1 MMGQSLSASPPACF
15 TGMNLLETFVAPLH
29 RADIA
34 YFIVGSVAS
43 IQYGEPRFTADVD
56 LAVSLQPTDCRTLE
70 ALFPSPAFYC
80 PPIEVMTVECQR
92 QERGHFN
99 IIEIATGLKA
109 VIYPCRT
116 QPLFTWAM
124 ANRRQ
129 LEIDG
134 MDFWFAPPEYVIVWK
149 LLFHREGGSEKHLRD
164 ISSMLATSSDLID
177 RAFLEEAIRELGL
190 EKSWIATQAG

>member
-1 MMGQSLSASPPACF
+1 MRQSESASLPACF

-29 RADIA
+29 RVDIT

-56 LAVSLQPTDCRTLE
+56 LAVALQPAHCRTLE

-80 PPIEVMTVECQR
+80 PPTEVMTVECQR

-99 IIEIATGLKA
+99 IIETATGLKA
-109 VIYPCRT
+109 DIYPCRT
-116 QPLFTWAM
+116 QPLFTWAL
-124 ANRRQ
+124 ANRKL

-134 MDFWFAPPEYVIVWK
+134 VDFWFAPPEYVIVWK

-164 ISSMLATSSDLID
+164 ISSMLATSSDSID
-177 RAFLEEAIRELGL
+177 QAFVEEAIRELGL
-190 EKSWIATQAG
+190 EKSWAAAQSR